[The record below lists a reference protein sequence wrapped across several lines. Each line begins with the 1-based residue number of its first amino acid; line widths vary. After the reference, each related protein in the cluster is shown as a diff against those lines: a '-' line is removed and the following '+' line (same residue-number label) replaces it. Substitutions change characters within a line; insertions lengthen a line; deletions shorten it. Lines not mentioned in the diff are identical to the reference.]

1 MEKDTQTLIDKAK
14 SAMDNAY
21 CPYSRFAVGC
31 VLVTESGKE
40 YTGCNIENA
49 SYGATLCAERVA
61 LGKAVS
67 EGERKFSTIVLV
79 SNGASIPVP
88 CGICRQVLGEF
99 SDLYIVALNVKGDKI
114 EGNLS
119 DLFPLAFNL

>member
-61 LGKAVS
+61 KQSAKARESLVRS
-67 EGERKFSTIVLV
+67 YSFPTERAYPYLAGYVGRCSASFPTCISSRST
-79 SNGASIPVP
+79 SRAT
-88 CGICRQVLGEF
+88 R
-99 SDLYIVALNVKGDKI
+99 
-114 EGNLS
+114 
-119 DLFPLAFNL
+119 